1 MEKQIKIKLNGVT
14 KQVNAIEKNG
24 YNYIKLQDLRDDKI
38 VIDYDG
44 VPVVK
49 VK

>member
-14 KQVNAIEKNG
+14 KQVNVIEKSG
-24 YNYIKLQDLRDDKI
+24 YNYIKLQDLRDEQI
-38 VIDYDG
+38 EVDYDG
-44 VPVVK
+44 VPVVR